1 MRTWALWNRS
11 RIVGIIIWGSFVC
24 DMILC
29 VLLVALTM
37 RVLEREVL
45 FFMLLHFA

>member
-1 MRTWALWNRS
+1 
-11 RIVGIIIWGSFVC
+11 
-24 DMILC
+24 LC
-29 VLLVALTM
+29 VILVALTM